1 MIYPFLTAVLPTLT
15 PRSVPELTLE
25 QFDEL
30 AKEQLRP
37 GDFARMTAGT
47 MECHREMAKFREYL
61 AYRTA
66 QVRADRL
73 GVEGNFPEPEEFQ
86 SEVDGV
92 LGQLSAANPLER
104 EGLVDAAEWRKLD
117 DLETGHEMDA
127 EHIAIYRMRLATLQK
142 YAGRDESAAR
152 EHFEKALEK
161 LSAAY
166 LD

>member
-1 MIYPFLTAVLPTLT
+1 MIYPFLTAALPTRP

-30 AKEQLRP
+30 AKDALRP
-37 GDFARMTAGT
+37 RDFARMTGGT
-47 MECHREMAKFREYL
+47 MACHREMAKFREYL
-61 AYRTA
+61 AYRVA

-73 GVEGNFPEPEEFQ
+73 GVDADFPVPEEFP
-86 SEVDGV
+86 SEVDSV

-104 EGLVDAAEWRKLD
+104 EGLADAAVWRKLD

-127 EHIAIYRMRLATLQK
+127 EHIAIYRMRLETLQK
-142 YAGRDESAAR
+142 YAGRDEPAAR
-152 EHFEKALEK
+152 ENFEKALEQ

>member
-1 MIYPFLTAVLPTLT
+1 MIYPFLTASLPTLT
-15 PRSVPELTLE
+15 PLSVPELTLE

-30 AKEQLRP
+30 AKDELRP
-37 GDFARMTAGT
+37 RDFARMTGGT
-47 MECHREMAKFREYL
+47 MACHREMAKFREYL
-61 AYRTA
+61 AYRVA

-73 GVEGNFPEPEEFQ
+73 GVDADFPVPEEFP
-86 SEVDGV
+86 SEVDSV

-104 EGLVDAAEWRKLD
+104 EGLADAAVWRKLD

-127 EHIAIYRMRLATLQK
+127 EHIAIYRMRLETLQK
-142 YAGRDESAAR
+142 YAGRDEPAAR
-152 EHFEKALEK
+152 ENFEKALEQ

>member
-1 MIYPFLTAVLPTLT
+1 MIYPFLTASLPTLT

-25 QFDEL
+25 HFDEL
-30 AKEQLRP
+30 AKDELRP
-37 GDFARMTAGT
+37 RDFARMTGGT
-47 MECHREMAKFREYL
+47 MACHREMAKFREYL
-61 AYRTA
+61 AYRVA

-73 GVEGNFPEPEEFQ
+73 GVDADFPVPEEFP
-86 SEVDGV
+86 SEVDSV

-104 EGLVDAAEWRKLD
+104 EGLADAAVWRKLD

-127 EHIAIYRMRLATLQK
+127 EHIAIYRMRLETLQK
-142 YAGRDESAAR
+142 YAGRDEPAAR
-152 EHFEKALEK
+152 ENFEKALEQ